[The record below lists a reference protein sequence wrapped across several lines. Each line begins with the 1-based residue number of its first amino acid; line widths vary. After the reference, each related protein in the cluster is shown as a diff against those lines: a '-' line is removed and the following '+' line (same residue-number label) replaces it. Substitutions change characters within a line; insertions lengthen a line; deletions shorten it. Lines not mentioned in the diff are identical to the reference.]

1 MSNVGLQRASIFALR
16 KEVNPGDYLK
26 PSTGAQFVPLRPGN
40 TLNFQPE
47 QLESDELLNDIG
59 AAKSFVGKETVE
71 GSHSAYLRHS
81 GVEGQEPELG
91 LLYESIMGSKSIAS
105 VEYAC
110 IAGSTT
116 SILKV
121 SNGSN
126 FIVGQALLIKDSS
139 NGYSIRN
146 IKEISGNDLILSFEL
161 PAAPAASVSL
171 GKAITYLPVAQGH
184 PTFSTTKYLGNGYAI
199 EASAGNTAT
208 ELSLTTD
215 ANAFGEIEFSY
226 QGTKYFFNPIEIGA
240 TNKFLDFVT
249 DSDTYA
255 VSIPEGI
262 YKTPI
267 EVASALQAA
276 MSDIAPEEFAVV
288 YSNSAGKFTIS
299 SDSTLFSLLLSSGLN
314 ASESI
319 GETLGFLV
327 VDKTGA
333 QSYTSDSEQVYT
345 SAIAPVYDSADAI
358 IIKGAELLIGNASDN
373 ACICAQTVSLTVG
386 KEVTDVDCL
395 CEESGIKEK
404 IATARTVEMSVT
416 AVLNKHD
423 AALLDALLKNKSIS
437 ASLSAGPKAGGNW
450 APGKCYNHYLQNCTV
465 ASYTTTG
472 DSFIQAEITLRGFV
486 TATGKDL
493 YINFV

>member
-1 MSNVGLQRASIFALR
+1 MSNVGLQRASIFALV
-16 KEVNPGDYLK
+16 KEVNAGDYAK
-26 PSTGAQFVPLRPGN
+26 PTLGAQFVPLRPGN

-91 LLYESIMGSKSIAS
+91 VLYESIMGSKAIAVS
-105 VEYAC
+105 EFVTL
-110 IAGSTT
+110 AGCTAE
-116 SILKV
+116 ILKV
-121 SNGSN
+121 ADGSN
-126 FIVGQALLIKDSS
+126 FIAGQALLIKDSA

-146 IKEISGNDLILSFEL
+146 IKSISGNDLVLSFAL
-161 PAAPAASVSL
+161 NAAPSAGVSL

-199 EASAGNTAT
+199 ESSAGNTAT
-208 ELSLTTD
+208 ELSLTAD
-215 ANAFGEIEFSY
+215 ANGFGEIEFSY
-226 QGTKYFFNPIEIGA
+226 QGTKYFFNPIEIKA
-240 TNKFLDFVT
+240 DNKFLDFES
-249 DSDTYA
+249 DSGVYA

-267 EVASALQAA
+267 EVAAALDVS
-276 MSDIAPEEFAVV
+276 MNDIAPESFSVM
-288 YSNSAGKFTIS
+288 YSNSAGKFSIS
-299 SDSTLFSLLLSSGLN
+299 SNSVLFSLLLSSGLN
-314 ASESI
+314 STESI
-319 GETLGFLV
+319 GPVLGFNI
-327 VDKTGA
+327 VDKIDA

-345 SAIAPVYDSADAI
+345 SPVSPDYDSADAI
-358 IIKGAELLIGNASDN
+358 IIKGAELLIGSEIDN
-373 ACICAQTVSLTVG
+373 ACICAQTVSMTVS
-386 KEVTDVDCL
+386 KEVVDVDCI
-395 CEESGIKEK
+395 CEETGIKEK
-404 IATARTVEMSVT
+404 IANARSVEMSVT

-437 ASLSAGPKAGGNW
+437 ASLAAGPKSGGNW
-450 APGKCYNHYLQNCTV
+450 LAGRCYNHYLQNCTV